1 MTTHTRTRD
10 DTQRRLPC
18 RARDAR
24 ATMRGGRACRPVRA
38 GGFTLI
44 ELLVAIMLF
53 AVMVGSALAA
63 FPRRPYAV
71 WTAQATVVSELRR
84 TRNDA
89 LTKGTHFRMIVSDA
103 SNWATY
109 RLALA
114 GGVWLPVGGPVRA
127 GSLPSGIEFVT
138 GVGKTFEFT
147 TRGLMVTPDAATTL
161 TIEDID
167 TSKARGVVIY
177 PSGQVAPA

>member
-1 MTTHTRTRD
+1 MATPIRTRD
-10 DTQRRLPC
+10 DMQRRLPC

-24 ATMRGGRACRPVRA
+24 ATMRGGRACRSVRA

-71 WTAQATVVSELRR
+71 WTAQATVVAELRR

-89 LTKGTHFRMIVSDA
+89 LTKGTTVLESRRLVIVETS
-103 SNWATY
+103 
-109 RLALA
+109 
-114 GGVWLPVGGPVRA
+114 VGGLRTRFTRKFL
-127 GSLPSGIEFVT
+127 LP
-138 GVGKTFEFT
+138 
-147 TRGLMVTPDAATTL
+147 
-161 TIEDID
+161 
-167 TSKARGVVIY
+167 
-177 PSGQVAPA
+177 